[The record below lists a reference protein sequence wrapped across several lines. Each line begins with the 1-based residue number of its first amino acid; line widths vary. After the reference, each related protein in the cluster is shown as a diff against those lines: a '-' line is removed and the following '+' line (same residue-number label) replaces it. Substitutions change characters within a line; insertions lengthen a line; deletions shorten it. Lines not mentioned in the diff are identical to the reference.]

1 MTLTCDCGLDLY
13 KVVPSV
19 GRDWG
24 KGWEG
29 GRASATAPKPSGYR
43 SSGLAFAKTGI
54 DGVNAVMCLTDG
66 NDIRVFADDQYQA
79 PAPASQRSLHGE
91 GKRIPAEN
99 LPQWP
104 RRAESHAKLL
114 I

>member
-1 MTLTCDCGLDLY
+1 
-13 KVVPSV
+13 
-19 GRDWG
+19 
-24 KGWEG
+24 
-29 GRASATAPKPSGYR
+29 
-43 SSGLAFAKTGI
+43 
-54 DGVNAVMCLTDG
+54 MCLTDG

-79 PAPASQRSLHGE
+79 LAPASQRSLHGE